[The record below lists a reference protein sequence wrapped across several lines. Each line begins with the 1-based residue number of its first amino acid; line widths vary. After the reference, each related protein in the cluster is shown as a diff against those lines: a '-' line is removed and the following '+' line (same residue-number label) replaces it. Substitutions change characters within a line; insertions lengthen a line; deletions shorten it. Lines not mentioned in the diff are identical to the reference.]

1 MTVGFR
7 AWYSRAPQTWSA
19 SRGRDLAMDRTEHL
33 ISRWREEGIEM
44 VYPLLFRFR
53 TSVLGEGWVAGVEL
67 HGGAVVTKEASGEYI
82 AHGLKPGGVAGVGS
96 TLIEAYQSYKEDVQV
111 ILYDMAGS
119 EPFDAFRDKV
129 LRFFDSADAGERR
142 SSRKVG
148 RWLWPAGS
156 KAHSPWSRIRNTA
169 PASSSWSFARRTIP
183 SCPRERIYRSNLPPE
198 EIGASGPAQQGVQDA
213 GRVCPDDS

>member
-1 MTVGFR
+1 
-7 AWYSRAPQTWSA
+7 
-19 SRGRDLAMDRTEHL
+19 MDRTEHL

-129 LRFFDSADAGERR
+129 LRFFDSADAWGEAKFEEGRQMVVAGNQDYVSSHSRRISGVSDVFPASCRR
-142 SSRKVG
+142 SRWHFQPRNRTRNGAQEKISRG
-148 RWLWPAGS
+148 R
-156 KAHSPWSRIRNTA
+156 SRAPPETN
-169 PASSSWSFARRTIP
+169 PASWYPAPVGPF
-183 SCPRERIYRSNLPPE
+183 LP
-198 EIGASGPAQQGVQDA
+198 GK
-213 GRVCPDDS
+213 